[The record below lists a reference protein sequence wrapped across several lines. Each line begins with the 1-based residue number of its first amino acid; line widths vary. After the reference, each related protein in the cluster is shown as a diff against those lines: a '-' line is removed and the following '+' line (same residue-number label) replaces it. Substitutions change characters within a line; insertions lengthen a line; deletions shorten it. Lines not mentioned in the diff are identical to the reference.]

1 MTEYQ
6 DQIDR
11 ISGEVADQTTLLDQ
25 ALAAIANKAAGGGG
39 IANLTL
45 LDSGTFNVSTNTV
58 TNTKTIAH
66 SAGKVP
72 LAVDVFG
79 SPSGGTAGI
88 FVGCVALNC
97 GDSAVMGYCYYTTT
111 SSTSKGYYVNLDAAI
126 SWTDTAFS
134 IEAGFRFYKSGTTYQ
149 WRVYG

>member
-1 MTEYQ
+1 MSL
-6 DQIDR
+6 
-11 ISGEVADQTTLLDQ
+11 SGNTAKINELLSKIN
-25 ALAAIANKAAGGGG
+25 ALPEAGSGGGSGGG

-45 LDSGTFNVSTNTV
+45 LDSGTFSVSTNTV

-134 IEAGFRFYKSGTTYQ
+134 IEAGSRFYKPGTTYQ